1 MAEIVGRRERKKQ
14 LISRNQAANSLCK
27 MGEVT
32 MAEIVGRRERKKQLS
47 RQAILKAAQQLFTV
61 RGYKETSVAD
71 IMNGADLG
79 TGTFYNYFQSKE
91 EVLMAL
97 LGDSVEMVEA
107 AVRESRERGDKAVET
122 LAAGIMA
129 TSTFLDENRYVLPL
143 FLSASERA
151 AESHHPQGM
160 GHPGAGHG
168 SATPGFKARAT
179 AYLQRVME
187 LETYVGEGHSHK
199 GLSRSCL
206 RIRPEDVHWMRP
218 GLEMVEGETRR
229 LKVRVRYRQP
239 LQDAFLLSRKEGLF
253 ILFDMPQRGLSHG
266 QFAAWYTSEG
276 ELLGSGVY

>member
-1 MAEIVGRRERKKQ
+1 
-14 LISRNQAANSLCK
+14 
-27 MGEVT
+27 

-47 RQAILKAAQQLFTV
+47 RQAILKAAQQLFID

-151 AESHHPQGM
+151 AESHHPKGM

-168 SATPGFKARAT
+168 SATPGFKDIFEEIISRGQLAGEIRDDVPAELIAET
-179 AYLQRVME
+179 LHSIYQAAAFSKLDIPFRENVRMKTCLLLNGIRKEKQPQKCPLGLQ
-187 LETYVGEGHSHK
+187 GEG
-199 GLSRSCL
+199 
-206 RIRPEDVHWMRP
+206 
-218 GLEMVEGETRR
+218 
-229 LKVRVRYRQP
+229 
-239 LQDAFLLSRKEGLF
+239 
-253 ILFDMPQRGLSHG
+253 
-266 QFAAWYTSEG
+266 
-276 ELLGSGVY
+276 

>member
-1 MAEIVGRRERKKQ
+1 
-14 LISRNQAANSLCK
+14 
-27 MGEVT
+27 

-129 TSTFLDENRYVLPL
+129 TSIFLDENRYVLPL

-151 AESHHPQGM
+151 AESQHHQGM
-160 GHPGAGHG
+160 GHPEAGHG
-168 SATPGFKARAT
+168 SATPGFKDIFEEIISRGQLAGEIRDDVPA
-179 AYLQRVME
+179 E
-187 LETYVGEGHSHK
+187 LIAETLHSIYQAAAFSKLDIPFRENVRMKTCLLLNGIRKEKQPQKCPLGLHGEG
-199 GLSRSCL
+199 
-206 RIRPEDVHWMRP
+206 
-218 GLEMVEGETRR
+218 
-229 LKVRVRYRQP
+229 
-239 LQDAFLLSRKEGLF
+239 
-253 ILFDMPQRGLSHG
+253 
-266 QFAAWYTSEG
+266 
-276 ELLGSGVY
+276 

>member
-1 MAEIVGRRERKKQ
+1 
-14 LISRNQAANSLCK
+14 
-27 MGEVT
+27 

-107 AVRESRERGDKAVET
+107 AVRESRERGDRAVET

-129 TSTFLDENRYVLPL
+129 TSIFLDENRYVLPL

-168 SATPGFKARAT
+168 SATPGFKAIFEEIISRGQLAGEIRDDVPAELIAET
-179 AYLQRVME
+179 LHSIYQAAAFSKLDIPFRENVRMKTCLLLNGIRKEKQPQKCPLGLQ
-187 LETYVGEGHSHK
+187 GEG
-199 GLSRSCL
+199 
-206 RIRPEDVHWMRP
+206 
-218 GLEMVEGETRR
+218 
-229 LKVRVRYRQP
+229 
-239 LQDAFLLSRKEGLF
+239 
-253 ILFDMPQRGLSHG
+253 
-266 QFAAWYTSEG
+266 
-276 ELLGSGVY
+276 

>member
-1 MAEIVGRRERKKQ
+1 
-14 LISRNQAANSLCK
+14 
-27 MGEVT
+27 

-129 TSTFLDENRYVLPL
+129 TSIFLDENRYVLPL

-151 AESHHPQGM
+151 AESHHHQGM
-160 GHPGAGHG
+160 GHPEAGHG
-168 SATPGFKARAT
+168 SATPGFKDIFEEIISRGQLAGEIRDDVPAELIAET
-179 AYLQRVME
+179 LHSIYQAAAFSKLDIPFRENVRMKTCLLLNGIRKEKQPQKCPLGLQ
-187 LETYVGEGHSHK
+187 GEG
-199 GLSRSCL
+199 
-206 RIRPEDVHWMRP
+206 
-218 GLEMVEGETRR
+218 
-229 LKVRVRYRQP
+229 
-239 LQDAFLLSRKEGLF
+239 
-253 ILFDMPQRGLSHG
+253 
-266 QFAAWYTSEG
+266 
-276 ELLGSGVY
+276 

>member
-1 MAEIVGRRERKKQ
+1 
-14 LISRNQAANSLCK
+14 
-27 MGEVT
+27 

-47 RQAILKAAQQLFTV
+47 RQAILKAAQQLFID

-129 TSTFLDENRYVLPL
+129 TSIFLDENRYVLPL

-160 GHPGAGHG
+160 GHSGAGHEEIISRG
-168 SATPGFKARAT
+168 QLAGEIRDDVPAELIAETLHSIYQAAAFSKLDIPFRENVRMKTCLLLNGIRKEKQPQKCPLG
-179 AYLQRVME
+179 LQ
-187 LETYVGEGHSHK
+187 GEG
-199 GLSRSCL
+199 
-206 RIRPEDVHWMRP
+206 
-218 GLEMVEGETRR
+218 
-229 LKVRVRYRQP
+229 
-239 LQDAFLLSRKEGLF
+239 
-253 ILFDMPQRGLSHG
+253 
-266 QFAAWYTSEG
+266 
-276 ELLGSGVY
+276 